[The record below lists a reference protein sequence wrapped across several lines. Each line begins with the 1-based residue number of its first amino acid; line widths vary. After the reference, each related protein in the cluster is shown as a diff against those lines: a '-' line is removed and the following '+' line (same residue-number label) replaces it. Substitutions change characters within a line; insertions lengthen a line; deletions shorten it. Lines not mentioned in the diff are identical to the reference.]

1 MEKDRVIHYA
11 RNPGFRMPR
20 KRLPKGL
27 LADLSAFVEIESTD
41 REARAADLAAHYEVS
56 VSDILAELEK
66 LRLK

>member
-1 MEKDRVIHYA
+1 MEKDRVIHYS

-27 LADLSAFVEIESTD
+27 LEDLSAFLESESTD
-41 REARAADLAAHYEVS
+41 REARAAELAAHYEVS
-56 VSDILAELEK
+56 VLDILAELEQ